1 MIGES
6 ALSLVK
12 EAARNQ
18 NNLNPFN
25 EDVVRQSIEE
35 TRRLWDQNRLDKIF
49 HYLKLIK
56 FLFCEL
62 PSKQQ
67 GSNFNRNQFN

>member
-25 EDVVRQSIEE
+25 EDVVRQTIEE
-35 TRRLWDQNRLDKIF
+35 TRRLWDQNRLDKKKF
-49 HYLKLIK
+49 HFSVNCL
-56 FLFCEL
+56 
-62 PSKQQ
+62 
-67 GSNFNRNQFN
+67 

>member
-25 EDVVRQSIEE
+25 EDVVRQTIEE

-49 HYLKLIK
+49 HY
-56 FLFCEL
+56 
-62 PSKQQ
+62 
-67 GSNFNRNQFN
+67 